1 MKRMNEP
8 EKYSY
13 DLNRLKI
20 DKDLKRSSSKGWKT
34 FLSVLILL
42 VVLFAGW
49 LLWSGNRIEA
59 VTITEVQQVGNRR
72 QASVLNASGYVTP
85 RQRATVAAKIT
96 GRVTEL
102 FVDEGMKVHKDQ
114 ILARLDSTDAKR
126 ELDVAH
132 AEVDAADASIADL
145 EVNRDEAKRSLNRLQ
160 SLFDKKMI
168 SEQERDSAQAAVDSL
183 NARIE
188 SAKKQTDA
196 IKARVRVYEQNLD
209 NYTIRAP
216 FAGIVVSKDAQIGE
230 MVSPIS
236 AGGGYTRTG
245 IATIVD
251 MDSLEIEVDINE
263 SYIARVTVGQKVE
276 ATLDAYPDWKMPAF
290 VRTVIPTADRQKA
303 TVKVRI
309 SFEALDPKILPDMGI
324 KTAFLEDKKIGA
336 DADRFKLTVK
346 SSAVF
351 KSSDRS
357 CVYVY
362 NSGFIEQ
369 REIKTGDSGN
379 DITEILSGLNAGDK
393 IVDNPSNR
401 LKDGVKVK
409 IEK

>member
-1 MKRMNEP
+1 MNESG
-8 EKYSY
+8 KTSL

-20 DKDLKRSSSKGWKT
+20 DKNLRNSSSKGWKV
-34 FLSVLILL
+34 FIFVLILL
-42 VVLFAGW
+42 VAVIAAW
-49 LLWSGNRIEA
+49 LLWSKNKVEV
-59 VTITEVQQVGNRR
+59 VTITEVQQVGGR
-72 QASVLNASGYVTP
+72 QQSPILNASGYVTP

-102 FVDEGMKVHKDQ
+102 FVDEGMKVEKDQ
-114 ILARLDSTDAKR
+114 ILAKLDSTDAKR
-126 ELDVAH
+126 ELDVAN
-132 AEVDAADASIADL
+132 AEVAAADASIADL
-145 EVNRDEAKRSLNRLQ
+145 EVNRDEAKRNLGRLQ
-160 SLFDKKMI
+160 TLFDKRMI
-168 SEQERDSAQAAVDSL
+168 SEQERDAAQATLDSL

-188 SAKKQTDA
+188 SALKQVQA
-196 IKARVRVYEQNLD
+196 LKARVKVYEQNLD
-209 NYTIRAP
+209 NYIIRAP

-236 AGGGYTRTG
+236 AGGGFTRTG

-276 ATLDAYPDWKMPAF
+276 ATLDAYPDWKIPAS

-309 SFEALDPKILPDMGI
+309 TFDALDPKILPDMGI
-324 KTAFLEDKKIGA
+324 KVAFLEDEKTEA
-336 DADRFKLTVK
+336 DAEGPKLTLK
-346 SSAVF
+346 SSAVL
-351 KSSDRS
+351 KNNDRT
-357 CVYVY
+357 YVY
-362 NSGFIEQ
+362 IYDSGVIEQ
-369 REIKTGDSGN
+369 REIKTGDSKN

-393 IVDNPSNR
+393 IVDNPSDR
-401 LKDGVKVK
+401 LKDGMKVK